1 MAFAQRIAELREEGA
16 YFVLAKAQALAK
28 QGRDILHLEVGE
40 PDFNTAPH
48 IGMAAVRALA
58 EHRTRYNPPAGV
70 TDLRELIAA
79 DAGKRRGINVKPS
92 QVVVSPGSKPSLF
105 FATMALVDPGDEVI
119 YSDPGFTT
127 YKAMIQM
134 AGGVP
139 TPVPLLEEK
148 GFSFDL
154 DVFDRLVSERTK
166 LIILNSPCNPTGG
179 VIPLEDLRHI
189 AEKAQ
194 QVGCWIISDEVY
206 SRLVYD
212 GMVAHSIASLPGIAE
227 RTVVVD
233 GFSKTYAMTGWRLGY
248 GIMPEELARRITL
261 MIIHSNGCT
270 AHFTQYAG
278 IEALSGQQE
287 WVDAMAAEYKR
298 RRDRLVAGLKAIPGV
313 NCLTPHGA
321 FYVFPNIRAFGRS
334 SCEIAD
340 YLLDEVGVSVLPG
353 TCFGQH
359 GEGYLRISYACSMQ
373 TIEEALARM
382 EEALGKLGR

>member
-1 MAFAQRIAELREEGA
+1 MTFAQRVAELREEGA

-28 QGRDILHLEVGE
+28 QGRDIVHLEVGE
-40 PDFNTAPH
+40 PDFTTAPH

-70 TDLRELIAA
+70 AELRELIAA
-79 DAGKRRGINVKPS
+79 DAGKRRGISIEPG

-105 FATMALVDPGDEVI
+105 FPTMALVDPGDEVI
-119 YSDPGFTT
+119 YSDPGFPT
-127 YKAMIQM
+127 YQAMIHM

-139 TPVPLLEEK
+139 MPVPLLEEK

-154 DVFDRLVSERTK
+154 AAFDRLVSERTK

-179 VIPLEDLRHI
+179 VIPLDDLRHI

-194 QVGCWIISDEVY
+194 QVGCWIISDEIY
-206 SRLVYD
+206 HRLVYD
-212 GMVAHSIASLPGIAE
+212 DAVAHSIAALPGMAE
-227 RTVVVD
+227 RTVIVD

-248 GIMPEELARRITL
+248 GIMPEELARRVTL

-287 WVDAMAAEYKR
+287 WVDAMVAEYQH
-298 RRDRLVAGLKAIPGV
+298 RRDRLVAGLNAIPGV
-313 NCLTPHGA
+313 SCLMPQGA
-321 FYVFPNIRAFGRS
+321 FYVFPNISAFGKTS
-334 SCEIAD
+334 EEITE
-340 YLLDEVGVSVLPG
+340 YLLEEVGVSVLPG
-353 TCFGQH
+353 TCFGQY
-359 GEGYLRISYACSMQ
+359 GEGYLRVSYACSME
-373 TIEEALARM
+373 TIEVALERM
-382 EEALGKLGR
+382 GEALGRLEQ